1 MFAPLW
7 QVFSRFFTAITI
19 RVMLVTLPCHG
30 THRGIFIAVIEVLIL
45 SWMRIGII
53 MMSPFSWKLWILEW
67 RDFVIMKKFTCRDL
81 SSNYLPVI
89 YKYYQKQKASHS
101 KHIFSVYLKGVEC
114 SLAAGESMIYIKRK
128 STGVLHI
135 KKIPTEIS
143 SLTQMSEAWYLI
155 LLSLWCILAI
165 YFYV

>member
-1 MFAPLW
+1 MP
-7 QVFSRFFTAITI
+7 
-19 RVMLVTLPCHG
+19 PYG

-89 YKYYQKQKASHS
+89 YKYYKNRRPRTVS
-101 KHIFSVYLKGVEC
+101 IFFLYISRELN
-114 SLAAGESMIYIKRK
+114 AAWLLVNPWVTSSENQQ
-128 STGVLHI
+128 VFLHT

-143 SLTQMSEAWYLI
+143 SPTQISEVWYLI